1 MTKKNKRGR
10 PRKVVLEMEIET
22 VKKKRGRPPKTQ
34 NIVKV
39 SEPIPKKKRGR
50 PPKVVLPVEP
60 EKRKRGRPPK
70 SPNSAKEVE
79 PTLKKRRG
87 RPPKIVSVIQPKIVP
102 KTTSKPEPKLV
113 KETVK
118 KQENAVSTFKD
129 FVEAKAFLNRKE
141 SSKQIPE
148 YKIWLDAFNQTV
160 ADNDNKKLVE
170 IIPELSKMIN
180 KVLEEQ
186 SFKDQI
192 HIHICLI
199 RLMVDDEIKAVEF
212 EPFEKGIKCK
222 IFYNLKGLPIGL
234 AKKQKDDVVCNKI
247 TSVLEKF
254 VPIGFCC

>member
-70 SPNSAKEVE
+70 V
-79 PTLKKRRG
+79 
-87 RPPKIVSVIQPKIVP
+87 VSVIQPKIVP
-102 KTTSKPEPKLV
+102 KTKSKPEPKLV
-113 KETVK
+113 KEIVK

>member
-10 PRKVVLEMEIET
+10 PRKIVLPVEI
-22 VKKKRGRPPKTQ
+22 
-34 NIVKV
+34 I
-39 SEPIPKKKRGR
+39 KKKRGR
-50 PPKVVLPVEP
+50 PPKVVLPVEIV
-60 EKRKRGRPPK
+60 KKKRGRPPK

-87 RPPKIVSVIQPKIVP
+87 RPPKIVSAIQPKIAK
-102 KTTSKPEPKLV
+102 KTKSKPEPKLA

-118 KQENAVSTFKD
+118 KQEKPVSTFKD

-141 SSKQIPE
+141 SSKQIAE
-148 YKIWLDAFNQTV
+148 YKIWLDEFNQTV

-186 SFKDQI
+186 SFRDQI
-192 HIHICLI
+192 YVHASLI

>member
-10 PRKVVLEMEIET
+10 PRKVVLELET
-22 VKKKRGRPPKTQ
+22 VKKKRGRPPKAD
-34 NIVKV
+34 
-39 SEPIPKKKRGR
+39 
-50 PPKVVLPVEP
+50 LPVEP

-79 PTLKKRRG
+79 PPLKKKRG
-87 RPPKIVSVIQPKIVP
+87 RPPKVVSLIQPKIAK
-102 KTTSKPEPKLV
+102 KTKSKPEPKLA

-118 KQENAVSTFKD
+118 KQEKPVSTFKD

-141 SSKQIPE
+141 SSKQIAE
-148 YKIWLDAFNQTV
+148 YKIWLDEFNQTV
-160 ADNDNKKLVE
+160 ANNDNKKLVE
-170 IIPELSKMIN
+170 IIPELSRIIN
-180 KVLEEQ
+180 KKLEEE

-192 HIHICLI
+192 YVHISLI

-212 EPFEKGIKCK
+212 EPFEKGIRCK

>member
-70 SPNSAKEVE
+70 
-79 PTLKKRRG
+79 
-87 RPPKIVSVIQPKIVP
+87 IVSVIQPKIVP
-102 KTTSKPEPKLV
+102 KTKRKPETPQGKLV

>member
-1 MTKKNKRGR
+1 MTKKKNKRGR
-10 PRKVVLEMEIET
+10 PRKVVLELET

-50 PPKVVLPVEP
+50 PLKAALPVEP

-70 SPNSAKEVE
+70 V
-79 PTLKKRRG
+79 
-87 RPPKIVSVIQPKIVP
+87 VSLIQPKIVP
-102 KTTSKPEPKLV
+102 KTKSKPEPKLA

-118 KQENAVSTFKD
+118 KQEKPVSTFKD

-141 SSKQIPE
+141 SSKQITE
-148 YKIWLDAFNQTV
+148 YKIWLDEFNQTV
-160 ADNDNKKLVE
+160 ANNDNKKLVQ
-170 IIPELSKMIN
+170 IIPELSRIIN
-180 KVLEEQ
+180 KKLEEE

>member
-70 SPNSAKEVE
+70 V
-79 PTLKKRRG
+79 
-87 RPPKIVSVIQPKIVP
+87 VSVIQPKIVP
-102 KTTSKPEPKLV
+102 KTKSKPEPKLV